1 MNEVAY
7 YDKTESNL
15 EKSPKTFNDFTYD
28 NEENGGVLNKFS
40 EIGDKI
46 KSIKT
51 DISNLN
57 TEYGNIIKKYEAFS
71 NFETAMNSIVN
82 TMSTRIDN
90 INTCYNNILST
101 AQQAVKDHVASDKTL
116 IDDLDSINALL
127 AGKTGLEAGLNN
139 TGNNAPLSNKAISDL
154 EFKNSHGG
162 VSQEEWNRMS
172 DSQKQEIL
180 KEQAAQEGGKIT
192 DQNETAVED
201 KYSMSSDLDKVADEI
216 IQGKY
221 GNGEDRYAELEKQG
235 YNLRDKYDENGN
247 LIERGVQDIVNEKM
261 NGTYD
266 PNKTPTNT
274 SNEAGYRST
283 TSSNA
288 EAQAAVNA
296 AQERGKAQTEYY
308 QNQQAQAA
316 VNAAQER
323 GKAQTEYYQ
332 NQQEQQ
338 AEAAKQQAMANS
350 YSTNYQSPQR
360 MNEAGWGASGT
371 TNYKAPT
378 NNSNSQQSSSNSTPS
393 YSASNYASG
402 NSTSST
408 GSTYAANYGGSAAPA
423 ASTSTSTT
431 QQSSSNSTPSY
442 SASNY
447 ASGNSTSSTGS
458 TYAANYGGSAAPA
471 ASTSTVGEN
480 AIPTQQELVDANAA
494 ISSGNSS
501 TSTTSSNESGVY
513 NLPSDPAE

>member
-51 DISNLN
+51 DIFNLN

-71 NFETAMNSIVN
+71 NFETTMNSIVN

-90 INTCYNNILST
+90 IHTCYNNILST

-139 TGNNAPLSNKAISDL
+139 TGNNAPLSNEAISDL

-180 KEQAAQEGGKIT
+180 KEQAAQQGGKIT
-192 DQNETAVED
+192 DQNETAVDD

-221 GNGEDRYAELEKQG
+221 GTGEDRYAELEKQG
-235 YNLRDKYDENGN
+235 YNLRDRYDENGN
-247 LIERGVQDIVNEKM
+247 LVERGVQDIVNGKM

-266 PNKTPTNT
+266 PNKIPTNT

-283 TSSNA
+283 SGSNGQNLTDNGYPSSTEGYESQKA
-288 EAQAAVNA
+288 AAQAAVNA

-308 QNQQAQAA
+308 QKQQAQAAVNAYQERGKAQTEYYQNQQSQAAVNAYQERGKAQTEYYQSQQAQAA

-332 NQQEQQ
+332 
-338 AEAAKQQAMANS
+338 KQQA
-350 YSTNYQSPQR
+350 Q
-360 MNEAGWGASGT
+360 
-371 TNYKAPT
+371 
-378 NNSNSQQSSSNSTPS
+378 
-393 YSASNYASG
+393 
-402 NSTSST
+402 
-408 GSTYAANYGGSAAPA
+408 A
-423 ASTSTSTT
+423 ASTST
-431 QQSSSNSTPSY
+431 
-442 SASNY
+442 A
-447 ASGNSTSSTGS
+447 
-458 TYAANYGGSAAPA
+458 GG
-471 ASTSTVGEN
+471 N
-480 AIPTQQELVDANAA
+480 AIPTQQELVDGNAA

-501 TSTTSSNESGVY
+501 TPTTSSNGSGVY

>member
-7 YDKTESNL
+7 YDKAEANY
-15 EKSPKTFNDFTYD
+15 EKKPTPFNDFTYD

-71 NFETAMNSIVN
+71 NFETAMNSIIN

-127 AGKTGLEAGLNN
+127 AGKTGLEAGLN
-139 TGNNAPLSNKAISDL
+139 GNASNPSSTSNPSFNKTQEELDKMPTAEKEKYLAEKEKYEKDL

-162 VSQEEWNRMS
+162 YSEESWNHLP
-172 DSQKQEIL
+172 DTAKQDIL
-180 KEQAAQEGGKIT
+180 KNQAAREGGKIS

-247 LIERGVQDIVNEKM
+247 LVERGVQDIVNEKM

-266 PNKTPTNT
+266 PNKTQTNT
-274 SNEAGYRST
+274 SNESGYRST
-283 TSSNA
+283 TSANA
-288 EAQAAVNA
+288 EAQAAVEAAQERGKAQTEYYQKQQAQAAANA

-316 VNAAQER
+316 
-323 GKAQTEYYQ
+323 
-332 NQQEQQ
+332 
-338 AEAAKQQAMANS
+338 AN
-350 YSTNYQSPQR
+350 
-360 MNEAGWGASGT
+360 
-371 TNYKAPT
+371 
-378 NNSNSQQSSSNSTPS
+378 
-393 YSASNYASG
+393 
-402 NSTSST
+402 NSTST
-408 GSTYAANYGGSAAPA
+408 AGANSR
-423 ASTSTSTT
+423 
-431 QQSSSNSTPSY
+431 
-442 SASNY
+442 
-447 ASGNSTSSTGS
+447 
-458 TYAANYGGSAAPA
+458 
-471 ASTSTVGEN
+471 
-480 AIPTQQELVDANAA
+480 PTQQQIIQNNLDTSKGTNNTSPQFANTNYNAVVGNNNNNSTYNPSMDFNPF
-494 ISSGNSS
+494 IYGGNNNSVNPSSYINNVNQNTSS
-501 TSTTSSNESGVY
+501 NNNTASTTSSTTTTSSGSGIY
-513 NLPSDPAE
+513 ELPSDPVE